1 MCNKDFFIRSNGDT
15 RFAVKTIN
23 GFEFMSNDRKMN
35 IVIEKRVNYNTV
47 NNVQSDTFT
56 TACWVLTDNGWER
69 GDNSAN
75 INSIEEYVNRLD
87 LSPYFTKAVSEYRQ
101 YLINATKQHGKSN
114 QMF

>member
-15 RFAVKTIN
+15 SFAVKTLN

-35 IVIEKRVNYNTV
+35 IVIEKRVNYNMV

-101 YLINATKQHGKSN
+101 YLINTTKQHGKSN

>member
-15 RFAVKTIN
+15 SFAVKTLN

-56 TACWVLTDNGWER
+56 TSCWVLTANGWER

-101 YLINATKQHGKSN
+101 YLINTTKQHGKSN

>member
-1 MCNKDFFIRSNGDT
+1 MCNKEYFIKNNGGT
-15 RFAVKTIN
+15 RHAVKTLN

-35 IVIEKRVNYNTV
+35 IVIEKRVNYSTV

-56 TACWVLTDNGWER
+56 TTCWVLTANGWER
-69 GDNSAN
+69 GDNSVN
-75 INSIEEYVNRLD
+75 INSIDEYVDRLN

-101 YLINATKQHGKSN
+101 YLINTTKQHGKSN